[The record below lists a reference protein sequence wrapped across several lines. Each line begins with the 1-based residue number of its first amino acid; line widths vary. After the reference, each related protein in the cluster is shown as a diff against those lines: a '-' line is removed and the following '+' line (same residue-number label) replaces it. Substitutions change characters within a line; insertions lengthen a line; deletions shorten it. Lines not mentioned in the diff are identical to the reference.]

1 MATHQKHARKV
12 SFHTFI
18 VRVVPQVHLESFIV
32 RVASIGVLGCST
44 IAGCG
49 ALSPLVRCSMPL
61 SSRAP
66 RPHGDEH
73 LPKEQ
78 RRGKWFRLL
87 RGPTLTRPICSW
99 IAAHAPPRRRLPSA
113 SVRPSLSCSLSS
125 GVLCR
130 SCKSSWWRGTRD

>member
-44 IAGCG
+44 TAGCG
-49 ALSPLVRCSMPL
+49 ALSSLVRCSMPL
-61 SSRAP
+61 SWGRHALDALAFCDARSDARALRP
-66 RPHGDEH
+66 RGDEH

-78 RRGKWFRLL
+78 RQSKRFRALNRG
-87 RGPTLTRPICSW
+87 
-99 IAAHAPPRRRLPSA
+99 
-113 SVRPSLSCSLSS
+113 
-125 GVLCR
+125 
-130 SCKSSWWRGTRD
+130 